1 MVAALDTIV
10 LGVDRPDLGLAK
22 GQPGTVLL
30 VHDDG
35 ALEVEFADAD
45 GRTVA
50 QSVLRPEEV
59 AGGALPTTSRFLVF
73 RTSTGS
79 YSWRF
84 VGSDGRL
91 LATGEPMRS
100 KAECL
105 RAIKLLARNVGA
117 APVLDQTAA

>member
-35 ALEVEFADAD
+35 ALEVEFADGD

-59 AGGALPTTSRFLVF
+59 AEGGAATRFLVF
-73 RTSTGS
+73 RTATGS

-91 LATGEPMRS
+91 LATGEPTPS

-105 RAIKLLARNVGA
+105 RAIKLLAHNVGA
-117 APVLDQTAA
+117 APILDETAA